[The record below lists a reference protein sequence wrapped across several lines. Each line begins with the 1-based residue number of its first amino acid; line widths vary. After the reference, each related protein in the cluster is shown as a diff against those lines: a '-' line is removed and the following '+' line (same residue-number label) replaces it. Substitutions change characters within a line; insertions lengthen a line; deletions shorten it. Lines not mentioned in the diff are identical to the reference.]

1 MIQRIQTLF
10 LLAVSALLF
19 SMFFGTM
26 ASDAKESIRFA
37 DITPLLIMNIVT
49 FALSFIVIF
58 LYKHRMF
65 QIRLSIFNLIILL
78 AFQSWIL
85 WLFFSKPEGSAFT
98 VLSVFPLVSAVLS
111 LMAIR
116 YIARDE
122 AMVRS
127 VSRLRKKGK
136 QR

>member
-10 LLAVSALLF
+10 LLAVSALLL
-19 SMFFGTM
+19 SMFFVTM
-26 ASDAKESIRFA
+26 ASDAKESIRFT
-37 DITPLLIMNIVT
+37 DITQLLIMNIVT
-49 FALSFIVIF
+49 FGLSSLSIF
-58 LYKHRMF
+58 LYKYRML
-65 QIRLSIFNLIILL
+65 QIRLSIFNIIILV

-98 VLSVFPLVSAVLS
+98 IYSVFPAVSALLT
-111 LMAIR
+111 LMAVR

-136 QR
+136 K